1 MYVWKRA
8 LGETQTSPAPPNVIL
23 QREQWRLAR
32 ASSRARECAEHFKAT
47 GSTRSS
53 ATVLAV
59 TVADSPVGPSGTSR
73 RKAHLSTRS
82 LDAPPRSHHRA
93 AAASSAAWLYT
104 RAARPAVLQ
113 HAARTRHATHGT
125 HGRSASSDDESP
137 HLERPST
144 TKMLAAGAMSR
155 TSCRA
160 SAVPRLLGASTGTAM
175 KALP

>member
-1 MYVWKRA
+1 MVSRTRIRSRPELDAGGKAEARIGRDTDLTCAAQCDPAARAMATGKGKQSRPRMRRA
-8 LGETQTSPAPPNVIL
+8 LQ
-23 QREQWRLAR
+23 
-32 ASSRARECAEHFKAT
+32 AT
-47 GSTRSS
+47 GTTRGS

-73 RKAHLSTRS
+73 RKAHFSTRS
-82 LDAPPRSHHRA
+82 LDATPRSHHRA

-144 TKMLAAGAMSR
+144 TKML
-155 TSCRA
+155 SCA
-160 SAVPRLLGASTGTAM
+160 HN
-175 KALP
+175 